1 MQRHWSDSMFVWT
14 CILLLL
20 KLVMLHVC
28 VWITS
33 CCNNDRVPFSWL
45 THSLMTHRRLWSVA
59 TTLHDV
65 HAPLHSA
72 TCFQLVVVQSPI
84 CCVHVFWGRPGSLRQ
99 FVPEQRPAKLH
110 DSQCRNVLSH
120 FLMFLTCTLFG
131 CTIPHDVLISYSSDI
146 LCFSAVGSAVQI
158 GAITAIVTA

>member
-110 DSQCRNVLSH
+110 DSQCRNVFAIFWCFWPVPCLVAPFHMTSWSH
-120 FLMFLTCTLFG
+120 TALIYC
-131 CTIPHDVLISYSSDI
+131 VLV
-146 LCFSAVGSAVQI
+146 LLAVLYKLVQ
-158 GAITAIVTA
+158 